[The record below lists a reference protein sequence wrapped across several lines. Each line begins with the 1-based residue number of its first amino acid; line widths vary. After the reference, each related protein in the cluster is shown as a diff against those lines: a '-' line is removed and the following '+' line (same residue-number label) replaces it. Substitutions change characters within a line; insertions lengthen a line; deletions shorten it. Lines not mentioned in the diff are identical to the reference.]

1 MAFSFGSVRKD
12 DAPLIMGIL
21 NVTPDSFS
29 DGGKYLTAE
38 NAVEHGVSMAD
49 DGADIIDIGGES
61 TRPGAFEDSADEE
74 MARLLPVV
82 KGLRKRL
89 PNQVISVDTRNAPVV
104 KAVLEEGVN
113 IINDISAGSDGNTLD
128 LVGSFGA
135 GIILMHM
142 KGVPRTMQMKPTYEN
157 VVREVKGYLKKRI
170 DAARQLG
177 IAQNSITIDPGIG
190 FGKTKEHNILI
201 LSELKKI
208 IEIGYP
214 VLIGISR
221 KSLLQEIVGSEA
233 INELIGAVCAT
244 TAFGVFVGAKIIRVH
259 DVKPNRQAADVAWEL
274 KQKHM
279 ILN

>member
-61 TRPGAFEDSADEE
+61 TRPGAFEVSADEE

-113 IINDISAGSDGNTLD
+113 IINDISGGSDGNTLD

-177 IAQNSITIDPGIG
+177 IPQNSITIDPGIG

>member
-61 TRPGAFEDSADEE
+61 TRPGAFEVSADEE

-113 IINDISAGSDGNTLD
+113 IINDISGGSDGNTLD

-177 IAQNSITIDPGIG
+177 IPQNSITIDPGIG

-279 ILN
+279 IWN